1 MGMQQV
7 FNDILSMEGVKGLML
22 FSFAGDLVFKNL
34 LQVGL
39 ANVEDWDWRLFIESL
54 AGMREADL
62 IFDKG
67 RLYIRRN
74 DMGYLV
80 LLIGPFV
87 PIAMIRLQCDIV
99 LPSLT
104 PAKKT
109 KGIRRFFKKS

>member
-1 MGMQQV
+1 MREL

-22 FSFAGDLVFKNL
+22 FSLAGDLVFKNSR
-34 LQVGL
+34 QIGL
-39 ANVEDWDWRLFIESL
+39 EEVQDRDWSLFIESL

-62 IFDKG
+62 IFEKG

-80 LLIGPFV
+80 VLIGPFV

-109 KGIRRFFKKS
+109 KGIRRFFKK